1 MSFGIHKPE
10 QGYWVRVLSAVFFG
24 VLVLAGAAWAWSQ
37 AEAVEL
43 PARGWVLELGSVN
56 GEFPEGSTIDLV
68 RAGDDAAASDVTI
81 AQAGVLRFV
90 QSGTTT
96 ARVEI
101 ADPEITGDLLVED
114 TERIRAA
121 GASAR
126 VTAKTRIP
134 IFPLIYLQA
143 GVTATIM
150 LIGAVAV
157 YFFIATNRRSV
168 DFLINTDGEMRKVNW
183 STKKEIIGS
192 TQVVIVAAFLIAAI
206 LFGIDLGFQ
215 AFFKFIGVLQT

>member
-1 MSFGIHKPE
+1 M
-10 QGYWVRVLSAVFFG
+10 
-24 VLVLAGAAWAWSQ
+24 
-37 AEAVEL
+37 
-43 PARGWVLELGSVN
+43 
-56 GEFPEGSTIDLV
+56 
-68 RAGDDAAASDVTI
+68 
-81 AQAGVLRFV
+81 
-90 QSGTTT
+90 
-96 ARVEI
+96 
-101 ADPEITGDLLVED
+101 
-114 TERIRAA
+114 
-121 GASAR
+121 
-126 VTAKTRIP
+126 TAKTRIP